1 MTSPPSEGYDLT
13 HINEIL
19 ANDLASNDR
28 TSFFIEMWVKFFP
41 IILSSLVAVYSII
54 TTSFF
59 YYINRVAN
67 LSFYILLACILFSIF
82 SICIMLTLNKDTL
95 VELKISKKIVELSKP
110 SKEYS
115 VQYLYEPIYDNSV
128 VRSIKKTANE
138 LSSTA
143 FVILFPGGISDII
156 LGFASNDPQIGIYST
171 GQIIT
176 GIVFLAI
183 SVLLLLHSILLERR
197 NLKKS
202 KAKETDTMRII
213 IEKVQADPLKEE
225 EIRVIFHENGQFFFY
240 S

>member
-1 MTSPPSEGYDLT
+1 
-13 HINEIL
+13 
-19 ANDLASNDR
+19 
-28 TSFFIEMWVKFFP
+28 MWVRFFP

-59 YYINRVAN
+59 YDINQIAN

-82 SICIMLTLNKDTL
+82 SIYNMLTLNQSTL
-95 VELKISKKIVELSKP
+95 VELKISKKIFEHAKS
-110 SKEYS
+110 SKEYN
-115 VQYLYEPIYDNSV
+115 VQFIYKPIYDSSI

-176 GIVFLAI
+176 GIVFLAL
-183 SVLLLLHSILLERR
+183 SVLLLLHSIQLERR
-197 NLKKS
+197 NLRKS
-202 KAKETDTMRII
+202 KAKETDTMRTI

-225 EIRVIFHENGQFFFY
+225 EVRVIFGENRLSFFY

>member
-1 MTSPPSEGYDLT
+1 MAAQPSGGYDLT
-13 HINEIL
+13 HLNEIL

-28 TSFFIEMWVKFFP
+28 SSFFIEMWVKFFP

-59 YYINRVAN
+59 YYINQVAN

-95 VELKISKKIVELSKP
+95 VELKISKKIFEHAKS
-110 SKEYS
+110 SKEYN
-115 VQYLYEPIYDNSV
+115 VQFIYKPIYDSSI

-202 KAKETDTMRII
+202 KAKETDTMRTILY
-213 IEKVQADPLKEE
+213 KVQADPLKEE